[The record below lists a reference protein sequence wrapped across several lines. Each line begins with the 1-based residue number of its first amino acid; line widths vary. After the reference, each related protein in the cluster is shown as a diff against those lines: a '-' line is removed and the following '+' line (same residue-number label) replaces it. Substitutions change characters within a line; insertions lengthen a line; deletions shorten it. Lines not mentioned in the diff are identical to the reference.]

1 MAKQNSKANAT
12 YKMTKLKLNTCS
24 EIIFIMPVSE
34 DELEKVM
41 KNLKGK
47 PLAGIEEVRD
57 LIVQKCMKVIKKHLT
72 ILEKVM
78 QTTQTAFIAK
88 NNIISSERIQR
99 GKNQLRQRFMISFK
113 VFQRPY
119 MKRQT

>member
-1 MAKQNSKANAT
+1 
-12 YKMTKLKLNTCS
+12 
-24 EIIFIMPVSE
+24 MPVSE